1 MAISASKATLMDAV
15 NTRAEKGTRVE
26 RVPSILYR
34 AILDTYRIGYKK
46 NQHRSLYYHKAYYL
60 YM

>member
-1 MAISASKATLMDAV
+1 MAISASKATLMEAV

-34 AILDTYRIGYKK
+34 AKYLHIWCF
-46 NQHRSLYYHKAYYL
+46 RSRLWCNAYYGSNQSSW
-60 YM
+60 